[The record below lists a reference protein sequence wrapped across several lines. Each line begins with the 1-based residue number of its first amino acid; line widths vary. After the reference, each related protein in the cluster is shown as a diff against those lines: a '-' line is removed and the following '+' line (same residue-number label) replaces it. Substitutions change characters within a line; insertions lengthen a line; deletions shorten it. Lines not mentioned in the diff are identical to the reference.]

1 MCVLNLSC
9 AYAYVV
15 LAVLVTVFL
24 ACVAIFYIERRQRA
38 SFPYLPDGRVVES
51 PAASP
56 RAWKPPGAEARLLS
70 AAVLRDTRDG
80 LGGAEARL
88 LAETLRSA
96 AALRD
101 TRDTRDAFPP
111 TPTISAGPTAP
122 PPDAA
127 APHSVAELYT
137 GSQLAAAGPPTTFS
151 SRGLPPRAP
160 PASTARGQLQ
170 SVTADASPASRP
182 LGVGTEVVVV
192 ALDEHAVWCGRWGS
206 HQAWFTYSD
215 NSPSELSVSVGD
227 IVTVV
232 GLRLSSWC
240 GASRG
245 MTANFTLPATAI
257 GRAPS
262 AFSTPRAESSQ
273 SL

>member
-9 AYAYVV
+9 AYSYVV

-38 SFPYLPDGRVVES
+38 SFPFLPDGRVVES
-51 PAASP
+51 PPSSP
-56 RAWKPPGAEARLLS
+56 RSLKPPGAEARLLS

-80 LGGAEARL
+80 QGGAEARL
-88 LAETLRSA
+88 LAETLRTA

-101 TRDTRDAFPP
+101 TRDAYPPP
-111 TPTISAGPTAP
+111 TPTFSAGPATP
-122 PPDAA
+122 PQVAA
-127 APHSVAELYT
+127 APHSVAEL
-137 GSQLAAAGPPTTFS
+137 PTKFS

-170 SVTADASPASRP
+170 SVTVDASPDGRP

-192 ALDEHAVWCGRWGS
+192 ALDEAAGWCGRWGGS
-206 HQAWFTYSD
+206 QQAWFTYSD

-227 IVTVV
+227 VVTVV

-257 GRAPS
+257 GRTSS
-262 AFSTPRAESSQ
+262 AFSTPRAGGSQ
-273 SL
+273 NL